1 MVAKKRRRR
10 RWNLL
15 SRGDVIYNIIAYTIL
30 IFLFILITYP
40 LIYVV
45 SASFTK
51 AEDVISGKMWL
62 FPTSF
67 TLTSYQRIF
76 SNQKIISGFLNSIFY
91 VVLGTIAN
99 VVCTFAIA
107 YPLSRRDFLLRRPII
122 KFLSVTLF
130 FSGGLVPTFLL
141 IKALGLYNTRLVL
154 IIPSLVSVWNVI
166 LVRTYFMSAIPNE
179 LLDAAKIDGC
189 GNIRFLLQIAMPLA
203 KPILAVM
210 IMYNVLARWNSYF
223 DAMIYLDDSTKYP
236 LQLILRQILINNDS
250 SVITGGSIGG
260 ADMADQMNAI
270 EGMKY
275 AVMVVSSI
283 PMVIVCLFTQ
293 KYFKKGALL
302 GSMKG

>member
-1 MVAKKRRRR
+1 MVKRKHRKH
-10 RWNLL
+10 WNLL
-15 SRGDVIYNIIAYTIL
+15 SRVDVVYNIIAYTVLIIL
-30 IFLFILITYP
+30 FVLITYP

-67 TLTSYQRIF
+67 TLTSYQKIFTNQRIV
-76 SNQKIISGFLNSIFY
+76 SGFLNSLFY
-91 VVLGTIAN
+91 VIIGTVLSII
-99 VVCTFAIA
+99 CTFAIA
-107 YPLSRRDFLLRRPII
+107 YPLSRKDFAARRPII

-130 FSGGLVPTFLL
+130 FGGGLVPTFLL
-141 IKALGLYNTRLVL
+141 IKSIGMYNTRWAL
-154 IIPSLVSVWNVI
+154 IIPSLISVWNVI
-166 LVRTYFMSAIPNE
+166 LVRTYFMSAIPDE

-189 GNIRFLLQIAMPLA
+189 GNIRFLIQIVMPLA
-203 KPILAVM
+203 KPILAVL
-210 IMYNVLARWNSYF
+210 IMYNVLGRWNSYF
-223 DAMIYLDDSTKYP
+223 DAMIYLDDATKYP

-283 PMVIVCLFTQ
+283 PMIIVCFFTQ